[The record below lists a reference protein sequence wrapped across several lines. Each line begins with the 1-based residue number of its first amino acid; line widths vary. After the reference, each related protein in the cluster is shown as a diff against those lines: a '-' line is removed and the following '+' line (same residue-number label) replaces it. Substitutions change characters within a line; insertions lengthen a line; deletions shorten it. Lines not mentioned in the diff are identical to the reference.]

1 MTIFNDA
8 VENVLHHEGGY
19 VNNPNDSGGET
30 NFGIT
35 ESVARKNGYMG
46 DMREMKRSYAI
57 SIYKSLYWD
66 SLELDIVEQ
75 SSPAIADKLFDIGV
89 NMGVGRAAEFF
100 QRLLNVLNK
109 RQELYTD
116 IAVDRDIGKQ
126 TLNAFY
132 SYIQHRGNHGEVVMM
147 KALNC
152 LQGAF
157 YITLSERREKDETFT
172 YGWLLNRIN

>member
-1 MTIFNDA
+1 
-8 VENVLHHEGGY
+8 
-19 VNNPNDSGGET
+19 
-30 NFGIT
+30 
-35 ESVARKNGYMG
+35 
-46 DMREMKRSYAI
+46 
-57 SIYKSLYWD
+57 
-66 SLELDIVEQ
+66 
-75 SSPAIADKLFDIGV
+75 
-89 NMGVGRAAEFF
+89 MGVGRAAEFF